1 MILKL
6 IIEITAVLFLILV
19 LLLLIYL
26 RKYIR
31 LLNKEITI
39 MAENMKSFSKLE
51 EMNIELLKYM
61 YEFFEGAKVQE
72 VDTDSIEYPN
82 EEEQ

>member
-1 MILKL
+1 
-6 IIEITAVLFLILV
+6 
-19 LLLLIYL
+19 
-26 RKYIR
+26 
-31 LLNKEITI
+31 